1 MTLQNKFIVDEKNC
15 LTGF

>member
-1 MTLQNKFIVDEKNC
+1 MTLQKKFIVDEKNC